1 MPVGAGEGDRGVR
14 HLGLWR
20 PAGLQALVE
29 SRRSNTGSSDPTP
42 GCLDLVK
49 VPMIGTYIFLAFMIL
64 LDIWI
69 LKKMWHHD
77 SSSNYRI
84 EDDE

>member
-1 MPVGAGEGDRGVR
+1 
-14 HLGLWR
+14 
-20 PAGLQALVE
+20 
-29 SRRSNTGSSDPTP
+29 
-42 GCLDLVK
+42 
-49 VPMIGTYIFLAFMIL
+49 MIGTYIFLAFMIL